1 MKNTDFNI
9 SVPLKDID
17 RELVSKKLDNL
28 KDMQYLANSEIIN
41 NILLEWQKK
50 HSTNDKLETLINAV
64 LQVHFYVQEL
74 QNDRHLLMLSI
85 DEYKSDKLRAI
96 ERARRVEQKLEQQK
110 D

>member
-9 SVPLKDID
+9 SVPVKDID

-50 HSTNDKLETLINAV
+50 HTTNDKLETLINAV

-96 ERARRVEQKLEQQK
+96 ERARRVEQKFEQQK

>member
-1 MKNTDFNI
+1 MKNTDFNTNI
-9 SVPLKDID
+9 PVKNID

-28 KDMQYLANSEIIN
+28 KDIANSEVVN

-50 HSTNDKLETLINAV
+50 HPTNDRLETLINAV
-64 LQVHFYVQEL
+64 LQIHFYVQEL

-85 DEYKSDKLRAI
+85 DEYRQDKKRAI
-96 ERARRVEQKLEQQK
+96 DRARKAESKLQAKE

>member
-9 SVPLKDID
+9 SVPVKDID

-28 KDMQYLANSEIIN
+28 KDMQYLANSEVIN

-50 HSTNDKLETLINAV
+50 HPTNDKLETLINAV

-96 ERARRVEQKLEQQK
+96 ERARRVEHKLEQQK

>member
-1 MKNTDFNI
+1 MKSTDFNI
-9 SVPLKDID
+9 NIPIKDID

-28 KDMQYLANSEIIN
+28 KDMQYLANSEIVN

-50 HSTNDKLETLINAV
+50 HPTNDRLETLINSV
-64 LQVHFYVQEL
+64 LQIHFYVQEL

-85 DEYKSDKLRAI
+85 DEYKQDKLRAI
-96 ERARRVEQKLEQQK
+96 DRARKAESKLQAKE

>member
-1 MKNTDFNI
+1 MRSTDFNTNI
-9 SVPLKDID
+9 PIKDID

-28 KDMQYLANSEIIN
+28 KDMQYLANSEVVN

-50 HSTNDKLETLINAV
+50 HPTNDRLETLINAV
-64 LQVHFYVQEL
+64 LQIHFYVQEL

-85 DEYKSDKLRAI
+85 DEYRQDKLRAI
-96 ERARRVEQKLEQQK
+96 DRARKAESKLQAKE

>member
-9 SVPLKDID
+9 SVPVKDID

-28 KDMQYLANSEIIN
+28 KDMQYLANSEVIN

-85 DEYKSDKLRAI
+85 DEYRSDKLRAI
-96 ERARRVEQKLEQQK
+96 ERARRVEQKLDQQK

>member
-1 MKNTDFNI
+1 MKSTDFNI
-9 SVPLKDID
+9 NIPIKDID

-28 KDMQYLANSEIIN
+28 KDMQYLANSEIVN

-50 HSTNDKLETLINAV
+50 HPTNDRLETLINSV
-64 LQVHFYVQEL
+64 LQIHFYVQEL

-85 DEYKSDKLRAI
+85 DEYKQDKLRAI
-96 ERARRVEQKLEQQK
+96 DRARKAESKLQAKK

>member
-1 MKNTDFNI
+1 MKNTDFNT
-9 SVPLKDID
+9 SVPIKDID

-28 KDMQYLANSEIIN
+28 KDMQYLANSEVIN
-41 NILLEWQKK
+41 NILLNWQKE
-50 HSTNDKLETLINAV
+50 HPTNDKLETLINAV

>member
-9 SVPLKDID
+9 SVPVKDID

>member
-1 MKNTDFNI
+1 MKSTDFNTNI
-9 SVPLKDID
+9 PIKDID

-28 KDMQYLANSEIIN
+28 KDMQYLANSEVVN

-50 HSTNDKLETLINAV
+50 HPANDRLETLINAV
-64 LQVHFYVQEL
+64 LQIHFYVQEL

-85 DEYKSDKLRAI
+85 DEYRQDKLRAI
-96 ERARRVEQKLEQQK
+96 DRARKAESKLQAKE

>member
-1 MKNTDFNI
+1 MKNTDFNTNI
-9 SVPLKDID
+9 PIKNID

-28 KDMQYLANSEIIN
+28 KDMQYLTNSEVVN
-41 NILLEWQKK
+41 NILLDWQKS
-50 HSTNDKLETLINAV
+50 HPANDKLETLINAV
-64 LQVHFYVQEL
+64 IQIHFYVQEL

-96 ERARRVEQKLEQQK
+96 DRARKAESKLETKK